1 MTRTKIQVGNY
12 IGNKMSEYLHS
23 EYTYI
28 IPIIV
33 LYTFRHSLLG
43 TVYWMLMPT
52 RLTSIIIIYHM
63 NFSERNIQ
71 YFMYPCSKFCLILK
85 ITPKKFKIQYVV
97 SLPYFSIFVSCFKTQ
112 HIILFKKQMLC
123 QSDF

>member
-12 IGNKMSEYLHS
+12 IENKMSEY
-23 EYTYI
+23 YTYI

-52 RLTSIIIIYHM
+52 RLTSIIVTYHM
-63 NFSERNIQ
+63 NFPEHIIYNILCICT
-71 YFMYPCSKFCLILK
+71 PNICLILK
-85 ITPKKFKIQYVV
+85 IPPPPPQFKTQYVV
-97 SLPYFSIFVSCFKTQ
+97 FSPYFSIFVSCFKTKN
-112 HIILFKKQMLC
+112 IFV
-123 QSDF
+123 